1 MQGRVIDAG
10 RVGTLLDGVRRYAA
24 SADLNSA
31 GEAATIGSIV
41 PTGGVS
47 AEGRVER
54 AADALLDLL
63 KEDTPASKIVTEQ
76 LVLVLG
82 AQSRTLWA
90 DLRDRSGQLGEQRS
104 LLGTLVDP
112 LGVFRNSPLINA
124 DDRDRAALEAATK
137 LVDLADEI
145 LKESLLAESEPLG
158 TNELVQALAAKAW
171 ERRADLQVVS
181 RRIAVEALDQAAN
194 RLVPASK

>member
-1 MQGRVIDAG
+1 M
-10 RVGTLLDGVRRYAA
+10 
-24 SADLNSA
+24 
-31 GEAATIGSIV
+31 
-41 PTGGVS
+41 
-47 AEGRVER
+47 
-54 AADALLDLL
+54 
-63 KEDTPASKIVTEQ
+63 
-76 LVLVLG
+76 
-82 AQSRTLWA
+82 
-90 DLRDRSGQLGEQRS
+90 RDRSGQLGEQRS